1 MLKDSIIIFKKELK
15 SLFKDRRSIFFLIIL
30 PLVLMPGLFL
40 TIGYTASSQ
49 EKKAAET
56 VYRVGFINLPDE
68 KFPEILSKRLL
79 YEGFYKSFN
88 ASDFNEV
95 TSSDRTVIV
104 EFNKNDE
111 KLTAKIYYN
120 SVSNK
125 SKYAMQVIV
134 SALNAYEKLLLSDKL
149 RSYSLTLDDLRL
161 IDISSVDMAPK
172 EAQGT
177 DFLAVMLPY
186 MILIYIFAG
195 SMNIGLDTTAG
206 EKERGTL
213 SPILVNQVSRTSIAT
228 GKVFYVMTAGLIN
241 SVSTFIGLVIAFSIL
256 GSMPNS
262 GLSMNISALTP
273 LKLLCLLITILTVA
287 GLASA
292 VMVLLGSLAKSMK
305 EGGAYVMPFYIGAV
319 IMGVATMQMDS
330 PKNLIVSLIPIL
342 NSVFNM
348 KDIITSQISTLRFL
362 LMILSNLA
370 VMAIVIFLTAR
381 LYNSEKILESS
392 E

>member
-88 ASDFNEV
+88 TSDFSDV

-370 VMAIVIFLTAR
+370 VMAIVMLR
-381 LYNSEKILESS
+381 ILQLP
-392 E
+392 

>member
-195 SMNIGLDTTAG
+195 SAFQPL
-206 EKERGTL
+206 
-213 SPILVNQVSRTSIAT
+213 LV
-228 GKVFYVMTAGLIN
+228 
-241 SVSTFIGLVIAFSIL
+241 
-256 GSMPNS
+256 
-262 GLSMNISALTP
+262 
-273 LKLLCLLITILTVA
+273 
-287 GLASA
+287 
-292 VMVLLGSLAKSMK
+292 
-305 EGGAYVMPFYIGAV
+305 
-319 IMGVATMQMDS
+319 
-330 PKNLIVSLIPIL
+330 
-342 NSVFNM
+342 
-348 KDIITSQISTLRFL
+348 
-362 LMILSNLA
+362 
-370 VMAIVIFLTAR
+370 
-381 LYNSEKILESS
+381 
-392 E
+392 

>member
-88 ASDFNEV
+88 ASDFSDV

>member
-1 MLKDSIIIFKKELK
+1 
-15 SLFKDRRSIFFLIIL
+15 
-30 PLVLMPGLFL
+30 
-40 TIGYTASSQ
+40 
-49 EKKAAET
+49 
-56 VYRVGFINLPDE
+56 
-68 KFPEILSKRLL
+68 
-79 YEGFYKSFN
+79 
-88 ASDFNEV
+88 
-95 TSSDRTVIV
+95 
-104 EFNKNDE
+104 
-111 KLTAKIYYN
+111 
-120 SVSNK
+120 
-125 SKYAMQVIV
+125 
-134 SALNAYEKLLLSDKL
+134 
-149 RSYSLTLDDLRL
+149 
-161 IDISSVDMAPK
+161 
-172 EAQGT
+172 
-177 DFLAVMLPY
+177 
-186 MILIYIFAG
+186 
-195 SMNIGLDTTAG
+195 
-206 EKERGTL
+206 
-213 SPILVNQVSRTSIAT
+213 
-228 GKVFYVMTAGLIN
+228 
-241 SVSTFIGLVIAFSIL
+241 
-256 GSMPNS
+256 
-262 GLSMNISALTP
+262 MNISALTP

>member
-88 ASDFNEV
+88 TSDFSDV

>member
-1 MLKDSIIIFKKELK
+1 MFKDSIIIFKKELK
-15 SLFKDRRSIFFLIIL
+15 SLFKDRRSILFLIIL
-30 PLVLMPGLFL
+30 PLVLMPGIFL

-49 EKKAAET
+49 ERKAAET
-56 VYRVGFINLPDE
+56 VYKVGFINLPDE
-68 KFPEILSKRLL
+68 NFPKILSERLL
-79 YEGFYKSFN
+79 YEGFYKSK
-88 ASDFNEV
+88 SSIDFSEV
-95 TSSDRTVIV
+95 TNSDRTVIV
-104 EFNKNDE
+104 EFSSDNG
-111 KLTAKIYYN
+111 KLTARIYYN

-125 SKYAMQVIV
+125 SKYAMQVII
-134 SALNAYEKLLLSDKL
+134 SALNAYEKLLLSNKL
-149 RSYSLTLDDLRL
+149 RAYSLTLDDLRL
-161 IDISSVDMAPK
+161 INISSFDLAPE
-172 EAQGT
+172 EARGT

-241 SVSTFIGLVIAFSIL
+241 SLSTFVGLVIAFSIVGNL
-256 GSMPNS
+256 PGSS
-262 GLSMNISALTP
+262 LSMNISALTP
-273 LKLLCLLITILTVA
+273 LKLFWLLITILTVA
-287 GLASA
+287 GLASS

-305 EGGAYVMPFYIGAV
+305 EGGAYVMPFYIGAI

-330 PKNLIVSLIPIL
+330 SKNLTVSLIPLL

-348 KDIITSQISTLRFL
+348 KDIITSQFSAIRFL
-362 LMILSNLA
+362 LMILTNLA
-370 VMAIVIFLTAR
+370 VMAIVIILTAR